1 MVYKLA
7 NIPIEEYFNRRIA
20 LKLFQDI
27 AIEVIRY
34 KKAVMIEEKGLWN
47 LIAKCKDKT
56 IMGSILDLFD
66 ESKQIEIIENKGS
79 N

>member
-1 MVYKLA
+1 
-7 NIPIEEYFNRRIA
+7 
-20 LKLFQDI
+20 
-27 AIEVIRY
+27 
-34 KKAVMIEEKGLWN
+34 MIEEKGLWN